1 MGNKSIAAMADD
13 ILKGALTDSSKNP
26 FDAKGNKHAH
36 PAVPSDSKLL
46 EITDDLRES
55 FIGNVLGKPAK
66 PQSAPTPNPRID
78 EKKKETKGIF
88 ISESDLGVLRRA
100 KEIISRLEEATT
112 TGNIGTAQAPT
123 MKKKDKKLKARQGI
137 KAAKNFLDYIAK
149 N

>member
-1 MGNKSIAAMADD
+1 MAKSIAAMADE
-13 ILKGALTDSSKNP
+13 ILKGALTDPVKNP
-26 FDAKGNKHAH
+26 YDAKGNIHEN

-46 EITDDLRES
+46 EVSDSLRES
-55 FIGNVLGKPAK
+55 FIGNVLGKTVK
-66 PQSAPTPNPRID
+66 PQSAPTPNPKID

-88 ISESDLGVLRRA
+88 ISEADLGVLRRA

-112 TGNIGTAQAPT
+112 VGNIGTAQAPT